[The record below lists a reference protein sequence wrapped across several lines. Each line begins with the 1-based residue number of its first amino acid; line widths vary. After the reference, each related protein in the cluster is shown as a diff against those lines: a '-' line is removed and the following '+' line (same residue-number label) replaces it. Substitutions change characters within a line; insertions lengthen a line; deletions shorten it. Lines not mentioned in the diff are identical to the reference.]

1 MEKYITI
8 FIILFLSFTASSQE
22 VNFDNYKYIV
32 ISDKFHFVK
41 TIDGYQTSS
50 LTKFLF
56 EKKGFQAFLSSE
68 NFPDDLSQNKCLAL
82 FADVKDESDFLTNKS
97 IIELNDC
104 RGKNV
109 YTSKP
114 GKSKLKDYKKA
125 YQESIRNAFNSM
137 TDFEYSYQPKEKSI
151 VLLEIKKEV
160 IDRVFPKKDT
170 IIQYNEQF
178 ISVPTIEDLIA
189 QPITHGFQ
197 LVNSTFEKVYIIL
210 STSVDEVFILKD
222 KNGFVY
228 KRGNIWFIEY
238 YENEKLIKKQTQI
251 KF

>member
-1 MEKYITI
+1 ML
-8 FIILFLSFTASSQE
+8 LFLSFVSIGQE

-32 ISDKFHFVK
+32 VSDKFHFVK
-41 TIDGYQTSS
+41 TIDGFQTSS
-50 LTKFLF
+50 LTKFLL
-56 EKKGFQAFLSSE
+56 EKKGFQVFLSSD
-68 NFPDDLSQNKCLAL
+68 NFPEDLVQNKCLAL
-82 FADVKDESDFLTNKS
+82 FADVKDDSDFLTTKS

-104 RGKNV
+104 RGKNL
-109 YTSKP
+109 YISKS
-114 GKSKLKDYKKA
+114 GKSKVKDFKKA

-137 TDFEYSYQPKEKSI
+137 NDFEYSYQPKEKSI
-151 VLLEIKKEV
+151 ILLEIKKEV
-160 IDRVFPKKDT
+160 IDRVFPKTDT

-197 LVNSTFEKVYIIL
+197 LVNSTFEKLYVIL
-210 STSVDEVFILKD
+210 RTSVNEVFILKD

-228 KRGNIWFIEY
+228 RNGNIWYIEY
-238 YENEKLIKKQTQI
+238 YENERLIKKQTQI